1 MLSMVR
7 GNLTLEI
14 LKRTKDTPKT
24 RGRHMG
30 LQVLPPW
37 PQPGRLQFAQCYYK
51 SSKAKEKES
60 KEQGRRLLMSTYFN
74 LPQGSSLFLSFSS
87 LSFVHRDRAC
97 RIGCS
102 FLSRWVGG
110 SGDKRSMIKAIIAI
124 SKFWDVDRSLA
135 VYNFRNVTLS
145 CRKRRIHLWLW
156 RRWSW
161 SCFPCHC

>member
-51 SSKAKEKES
+51 SSTAKEKES

-74 LPQGSSLFLSFSS
+74 LPPRLLPLSLFLQPFLCAPWSS
-87 LSFVHRDRAC
+87 LQDRLL
-97 RIGCS
+97 